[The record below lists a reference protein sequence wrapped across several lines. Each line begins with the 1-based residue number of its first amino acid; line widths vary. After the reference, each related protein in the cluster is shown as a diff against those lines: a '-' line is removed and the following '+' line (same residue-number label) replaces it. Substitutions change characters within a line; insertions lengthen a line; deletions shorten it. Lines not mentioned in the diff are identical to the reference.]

1 MTFEEFCEK
10 YEVETLPQHMWPALY
25 RYICKGIPMG
35 SFGSALMADELV
47 GSFCCADEDN
57 LRAMKAWAS
66 WLYSRCP
73 RGAWGSEERMRAWI
87 ADGGLNGIEE
97 RD

>member
-10 YEVETLPQHMWPALY
+10 YEVETLPPHMWSSLY

-35 SFGSALMADELV
+35 GFGAALMSDKLV
-47 GSFCCADEDN
+47 EAFCCADEDN
-57 LRAMKAWAS
+57 LRAMGAWAS
-66 WLYSRCP
+66 WLRSYCP
-73 RGAWGSEERMRAWI
+73 CGAWGSEERMQAWI
-87 ADGGLNGIEE
+87 ADGGLDGIRG